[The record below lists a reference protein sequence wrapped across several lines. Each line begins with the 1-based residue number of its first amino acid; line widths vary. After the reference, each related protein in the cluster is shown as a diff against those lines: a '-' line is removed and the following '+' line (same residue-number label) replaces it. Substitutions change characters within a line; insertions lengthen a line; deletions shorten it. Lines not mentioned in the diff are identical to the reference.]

1 MVVTGDR
8 DSLQLVSDDVTVL
21 YPRKGV
27 SELTRFTPE
36 AVVEKYGLTPQQ
48 YPDFAALRGDP
59 SDNLPGIPGVGEKTA
74 TKWIAEYGSLQAL
87 VDHVDTVKGKV
98 GDALRANLSHVVLN
112 RELTDLVRDVPLAQ
126 TPDTL
131 RMQPWDRDQIH
142 RLFDDLEFRV
152 LRDRLFDTLASAD
165 PEVDEGFDVRGG
177 ALEPGELAAW
187 LAEHSAGSRFG
198 MAVVGTHLAFDG
210 DATALAIV
218 AADGD
223 GRYLDT
229 ADLTS
234 GRRGGAR
241 RRGWPMPAV
250 PKALHEAKLAM
261 HDLEG
266 RGWTLRGVTSDTA
279 LAAYLVRPG
288 QRSFALDDLSLRY
301 LKRELRADNP
311 EQQQL
316 SLLDDSDGVDDQAVQ
331 TSILRASAVMDLAD
345 ALDEEL
351 ARIDSASLLGEMEL
365 PVQRVLAEMETAGIA
380 VDLGQLSELQ
390 SEFADQ
396 IRDAAEAAYAVIG
409 KQINLG
415 SPKQLQVVLFD
426 ELEMPKTKRTK
437 TGYTTDADALQSLFD
452 KTGHPFLQHLLAHRD
467 ATRLKVTV
475 DGLLNSVASDGRIH
489 TTFNQTIAATG
500 RLSSTEPNLQNIPI
514 RTEAGRRIRDA
525 FVVGKGFAELMTADY
540 SQIEMRI
547 MAHLSKDEGLIEAFN
562 TGEDLHS
569 FVASRAFSVPIDE
582 VTAELRR
589 RVKAM
594 SYGLAYGLSAYGL
607 AAQLKISTEEAKVQM
622 EQYFDRFGGVR
633 DYLRDVVDQAR
644 KDGYTSTVFG
654 RRRYLPE
661 LDSSN
666 RNVREAAE
674 RAALNA
680 PIQGSAADII
690 KVAMIEVDKAIKDA
704 GLTSRMLLQVHD
716 ELLFEVAPGERDQVE
731 SAGARQ
737 DGRRLPA
744 GRAAGG
750 VGRIR
755 PQLGLRGA
763 LERRTESS
771 QGLQSRRAGPRSV
784 HGVGLLGQ
792 QRVHPQV
799 TEAAVDA
806 VPDEGQL
813 HHLGGEGL
821 HGLGRGFSAGP
832 RRLRYRC
839 LAWADRA
846 EPGRLVGC
854 HQARRHHAGQL
865 LGDDALLL
873 RRLATPSVIASPKT
887 GIIQSTYT
895 PKYAPTPSS
904 DEPFHSPVHDHRA
917 DVAEQQAAAL
927 ARALRCC
934 SANHTPMPNNVVN
947 SEWANGP
954 MISRIAAVS
963 SESLTVSPSGDVE
976 DVLQP
981 GEPPPD
987 QPGVHQ
993 AVGQRI
999 ELVAA
1004 PAGHHE
1010 QEEQPLGRL
1019 FCHRRA
1025 EHDRDRADRLRR
1037 ARIDCGLDDELQYR
1051 RDHDRHRCAPQ
1062 EGQHQQPRRFGFPP
1076 VEPEIGQH
1084 DDRHGDA
1091 GQNEP
1096 DRRPDGVEGGQHD
1109 QDQAGDGA
1117 QKDHHSKWRPDL
1129 ADFLLN
1135 RRIRRNEL
1143 KWLLRRTGISHQS
1156 RVAGWASP
1164 IGPGLSSVCTVE

>member
-1 MVVTGDR
+1 MLLDGNSLAYRAFYALPAENFKTQGGLTTNAVYGFTAMLINLLRDEQPSHIAAAFDVSRQTFRVDKYPEYKAGRSATPDEFRGQIDITKEVLVALGITVLAEPGFEADDIIATLATQAEDDGYRVLVVTGDR

-36 AVVEKYGLTPQQ
+36 AVLDKYGLTPQQ

-74 TKWIAEYGSLQAL
+74 TKWIAEFGSLQSL
-87 VDHVDTVKGKV
+87 VDNVDAVKGKV
-98 GDALRANLSHVVLN
+98 GDALRANLSSVVLN
-112 RELTDLVRDVPLAQ
+112 RELTDLVKDVPLAQ

-165 PEVDEGFDVRGG
+165 PEVDQGFDIKGG
-177 ALEPGELAAW
+177 ALEAGELADW
-187 LAEHSAGSRFG
+187 LAQHKGGRFG
-198 MAVVGTHLAFDG
+198 MAVVGTHLAFDA

-218 AADGD
+218 ANDGD
-223 GRYLDT
+223 GRYIDT
-229 ADLTS
+229 ATLHPDDEAALGS
-234 GRRGGAR
+234 WLAD
-241 RRGWPMPAV
+241 ASQ

-266 RGWTLRGVTSDTA
+266 RGWKLAGVTSDTA

-316 SLLDDSDGVDDQAVQ
+316 SLLDDSEGVDDQAVQ
-331 TSILRASAVMDLAD
+331 TVILRASAVMDLAD

-351 ARIDSASLLGEMEL
+351 ARMECSSLLGDMEL
-365 PVQRVLAEMETAGIA
+365 PVQRALAEMESAGIA
-380 VDLGQLSELQ
+380 VDLKQLGELQ
-390 SEFADQ
+390 SEFADM

-437 TGYTTDADALQSLFD
+437 TGYTTDADALQSLYD
-452 KTGHPFLQHLLAHRD
+452 KTGHPFLQHLLSHRD

-475 DGLLNSVASDGRIH
+475 DGLINSVASDGRIH

-525 FVVGKGFAELMTADY
+525 FVVGKGFHELMTADY

-690 KVAMIEVDKAIKDA
+690 KVAMINVDKALKES
-704 GLTSRMLLQVHD
+704 GLKSRMLLQVHD
-716 ELLFEVAPGERDQVE
+716 ELLFEVADGERADLEKLVREQMGNAYPLDVPLE
-731 SAGARQ
+731 VSVGFGRSWDSAA
-737 DGRRLPA
+737 
-744 GRAAGG
+744 
-750 VGRIR
+750 
-755 PQLGLRGA
+755 
-763 LERRTESS
+763 
-771 QGLQSRRAGPRSV
+771 
-784 HGVGLLGQ
+784 H
-792 QRVHPQV
+792 
-799 TEAAVDA
+799 
-806 VPDEGQL
+806 
-813 HHLGGEGL
+813 
-821 HGLGRGFSAGP
+821 
-832 RRLRYRC
+832 
-839 LAWADRA
+839 
-846 EPGRLVGC
+846 
-854 HQARRHHAGQL
+854 
-865 LGDDALLL
+865 
-873 RRLATPSVIASPKT
+873 
-887 GIIQSTYT
+887 
-895 PKYAPTPSS
+895 
-904 DEPFHSPVHDHRA
+904 
-917 DVAEQQAAAL
+917 
-927 ARALRCC
+927 
-934 SANHTPMPNNVVN
+934 
-947 SEWANGP
+947 
-954 MISRIAAVS
+954 
-963 SESLTVSPSGDVE
+963 
-976 DVLQP
+976 
-981 GEPPPD
+981 
-987 QPGVHQ
+987 
-993 AVGQRI
+993 
-999 ELVAA
+999 
-1004 PAGHHE
+1004 
-1010 QEEQPLGRL
+1010 
-1019 FCHRRA
+1019 
-1025 EHDRDRADRLRR
+1025 
-1037 ARIDCGLDDELQYR
+1037 
-1051 RDHDRHRCAPQ
+1051 
-1062 EGQHQQPRRFGFPP
+1062 
-1076 VEPEIGQH
+1076 
-1084 DDRHGDA
+1084 
-1091 GQNEP
+1091 
-1096 DRRPDGVEGGQHD
+1096 
-1109 QDQAGDGA
+1109 
-1117 QKDHHSKWRPDL
+1117 
-1129 ADFLLN
+1129 
-1135 RRIRRNEL
+1135 
-1143 KWLLRRTGISHQS
+1143 
-1156 RVAGWASP
+1156 
-1164 IGPGLSSVCTVE
+1164 